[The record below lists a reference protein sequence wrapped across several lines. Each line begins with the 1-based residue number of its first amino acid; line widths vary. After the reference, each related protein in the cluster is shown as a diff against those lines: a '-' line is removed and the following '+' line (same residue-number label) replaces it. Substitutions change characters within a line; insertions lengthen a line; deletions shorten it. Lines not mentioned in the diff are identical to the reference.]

1 MTAKGGQI
9 MTADAFAVFDDFTFA
24 LGATDEAAPRP
35 LLSVFRNGVPFLDL
49 HGNPVRKVFPAKA
62 SARRMLEFCRK
73 FARDEAFRS
82 QTLVRNAF
90 SCC

>member
-1 MTAKGGQI
+1 MSD
-9 MTADAFAVFDDFTFA
+9 DAFASIGAFTFL
-24 LGATDEAAPRP
+24 LGATDEDVPRP
-35 LLSVFRNGVPFLDL
+35 LLSVLHGGEPFLDL

-62 SARRMLEFCRK
+62 SDKRMREFCRK
-73 FARDEAFRS
+73 FAENEAFRS